1 MFFVLTQIRNLL
13 LLLSVFAAGPQCV
26 FAKPLRTLVYQGSS
40 LAGWAE
46 NNDGRLRLVLT
57 NNSPQQFRG
66 TCRLSLG
73 SDGDQKEIGQVV
85 LSLPPQETTLL
96 QLNNAM
102 PSGQQYTLAIYDQKG
117 VRRFFKIAPLRQI
130 SDPTPA
136 QSVAVAPVPQIRPSQ
151 AKPAT
156 PLLPVNNPLAA
167 AASETEEII
176 RATSQVQVQARLLAS
191 EEATAFFILS
201 LEFRTQRPI
210 KDAKIAIIAGKI
222 KQNKQVSI
230 YSQAQVEF
238 KLPEQLETEQISY
251 TLTGKDGRVLAKGD
265 LDLQQLMTD
274 GVVIANDI
282 RTDRSSYEPGESA
295 RITLL
300 LEGKSQHGFRLEV
313 SAKDGQSQT
322 IFRDQKTI
330 GADDKAESQEFTI
343 SIPAN
348 ASAPI
353 FFEFKIFDSETG
365 LLFDSGEREI
375 PMNTKSPRHP

>member
-1 MFFVLTQIRNLL
+1 MLTQIRNLIL
-13 LLLSVFAAGPQCV
+13 CFSVLAVGSRCV
-26 FAKPLRTLVYQGSS
+26 SARPFLPLIYQSPV
-40 LAGWAE
+40 LAGWVE
-46 NNDGRLRLVLT
+46 NNDGKLRLVLT

-66 TCRLSLG
+66 ICRLSLG
-73 SDGDQKEIGQVV
+73 SDNDQKEIGQVM
-85 LSLPPQETTLL
+85 LMLPPQETTLL
-96 QLNNAM
+96 QLNNII

-136 QSVAVAPVPQIRPSQ
+136 QSVVVTPIPQSKPSQ
-151 AKPAT
+151 AKSIA
-156 PLLPVNNPLAA
+156 LLQPVSNLSSA

-191 EEATAFFILS
+191 EDSSAIFVLS
-201 LEFRTQRPI
+201 LDLRTQRPI
-210 KDAKIAIIAGKI
+210 KDAKIAIAAGKI
-222 KQNKQVSI
+222 KANKLVSV
-230 YSQAQVEF
+230 YSQAQIEF
-238 KLPEQLETEQISY
+238 KLPEQLEAEQISY
-251 TLTGKDGRVLAKGD
+251 TMTSKDGRVLAKGE

-274 GVVIANDI
+274 GVVVAKDI
-282 RTDRSSYEPGESA
+282 RTDRSSYSPGESA

-300 LEGKSQHGFRLEV
+300 LEGKSLHGFRLEV

-330 GADDKAESQEFTI
+330 AADDKADSQEFTI

-348 ASAPI
+348 ASTPI
-353 FFEFKIFDSETG
+353 FFEFKIFDSESG

-375 PMNTKSPRHP
+375 PMNTKTPRQL